1 MLALLYNGAII
12 MRRSRITIT
21 LQQKTLE
28 KIDRFIDG
36 ERIRNR
42 SHAIEFILNTYL
54 HTSIRKAVILA
65 GGKGTK
71 LRPYTYEI
79 PKSLLPIKG
88 KPLLEYIIENIKAC
102 GITDIIICTGYLGEK
117 IKEYFSDGQKYG
129 VHITYSQEHAPLQT
143 GGALLK
149 VKSFLQNEPFLLIYG
164 DTLTNLHLKDFV
176 DFHIEHKSTA
186 TIALTTVP
194 HPSDFGQLTL
204 HGIQLVNF
212 YQKNKHGIK
221 SNLINCGIYVFQPEI
236 FEFFS
241 QTKKSF
247 FLEDVIEHLISKR
260 KVNGFVFEGQWF
272 DVGNPN
278 QYEKAIK
285 EFKISPYQDQKS
297 SQ

>member
-1 MLALLYNGAII
+1 

-21 LQQKTLE
+21 LQQKTIE
-28 KIDRFIDG
+28 EIDRFIDG

-42 SHAIEFILNTYL
+42 SHAIEFVLNKHL
-54 HTSIRKAVILA
+54 HTSIKKAVILA
-65 GGKGTK
+65 GGQGTK

-88 KPLLEYIIENIKAC
+88 RPLLEYIIENIKAC

-129 VHITYSQEHAPLQT
+129 VHITYSQEQTLLQT
-143 GGALLK
+143 GGAVLK
-149 VKSFLQNEPFLLIYG
+149 IKSFLQNEPFLLIYG
-164 DTLTNLHLKDFV
+164 DTLTNLRLKDLV
-176 DFHIEHKSTA
+176 DFHIEHKSIA

-194 HPSDFGQLTL
+194 HPSEFGQLTL

-212 YQKNKHGIK
+212 YQKNKSEVK
-221 SNLINCGIYVFQPEI
+221 SNLINCGIYVFRPEI
-236 FEFFS
+236 FDYFP
-241 QTKKSF
+241 QNKKSF
-247 FLEDVIEHLISKR
+247 FLEDVIENIISKR

-272 DVGNPN
+272 DVGSPN

-285 EFKISPYQDQKS
+285 QFKISPYQGQKS
-297 SQ
+297 SL